1 MQRKILA
8 VAISSVILTACGG
21 GSGDTSDTNTTV
33 SPPAPVEKI
42 SAEIQSKFGA
52 IPGKIDTDGDSLPDD
67 FEITLLYPFGKPD
80 LSDTDGNGVSDA
92 NEDHDSDGL
101 TNLIE
106 FEHGTNPLDSDSDKD
121 GLSDQYEI
129 DQFGTDP
136 LVADT
141 DQDGLSDKEE
151 YDLGLDPLTVSVL
164 ENLVTSTGIPGELKV
179 SLTGDDYLA
188 KHVKIFELGLPN
200 NLQPPG
206 LVGKPYEIHLDD
218 EKVQS
223 MDRAH
228 VSFPYDDSVDP
239 NNLGIFTFDEV
250 KELWVPADNAER
262 QIVIDETSKV
272 VSLELEHF
280 SKYGLFDKQA
290 WESYYS
296 NIPNV
301 CEPSDSNKVRPLEL
315 AFVLDSSGSMRWSDP
330 NDIRIVGSK
339 HLVDRLKDIDRGAV
353 IDFDRTAKLLQ
364 SLTDNKVAIKSAL
377 DSVGASGGTDIGNGV
392 SKALEE
398 FANARPASDWA
409 VVLLTDGDGS
419 YDHSLTAELAQKN
432 IRVLGITMGSG
443 ANKSLI
449 RDISD
454 STYGIYQ
461 HVNTADELI
470 EVFERFST
478 ISGDTL
484 VDTDQDGLTDCQEI
498 QGIRVANS
506 TETFFTDPNNPDTDG
521 DGLLDG
527 IEVGERVSLTE
538 NTSLNPTQSAALLGS
553 RKGYQTINNGTFE
566 GSYHKMIS
574 NPTVADTDGDG
585 VNDAIELDGEANPL
599 IVDSDGDGVLDG
611 VEGFFETSFVNVDTD
626 LDVIEDSLEV
636 AHQHY
641 GLLSGVYS
649 YILDLDP
656 TNARLNQA
664 GFTLSNEKIAKS
676 LGYRTELIS
685 TSEFP
690 FVDFNTYQNT
700 IIIPNAEPST
710 WNIDQD
716 YQDSLS
722 SLLLQQ
728 GLLTRLEFT
737 KGLIVGLE
745 VEGDDFMAPNTTAA
759 LMGGLVSGFIVVGD
773 VRDAFIN
780 VSQADFGEALLNLA
794 ALVPGKGDAINVA
807 KVPVFVNSFVRRF
820 PKKRA
825 AVLSLIAK
833 APFLPED
840 YKRAALVAELG
851 MVADVFLS
859 SEEQNLATSGARSTA
874 VSNDSSLTPS
884 DLLKLVSGT
893 KPRTL
898 ENLAQLVKNGK
909 VSTKKIRSEAS
920 QFGAVNGYFGNATI
934 NGVKRARGR
943 LGEFYTEYMAL
954 NHLYPNSR
962 TFESMNLS
970 KVYSTSVPSKKMP
983 QGSVRHIDVAIETA
997 DNRTIGLESKV
1008 GQIRNSKFVRNQI
1021 EKDCEIINQ
1030 PVNGQDILDEIEWHF
1045 YPSAVSNSIGF
1056 PAALTD
1062 MFDCPKFPGGKKIKP
1077 VIHLP

>member
-1 MQRKILA
+1 MIILLNTSRYL
-8 VAISSVILTACGG
+8 SSVC
-21 GSGDTSDTNTTV
+21 
-33 SPPAPVEKI
+33 
-42 SAEIQSKFGA
+42 Q
-52 IPGKIDTDGDSLPDD
+52 
-67 FEITLLYPFGKPD
+67 ITC
-80 LSDTDGNGVSDA
+80 N
-92 NEDHDSDGL
+92 
-101 TNLIE
+101 
-106 FEHGTNPLDSDSDKD
+106 
-121 GLSDQYEI
+121 
-129 DQFGTDP
+129 
-136 LVADT
+136 
-141 DQDGLSDKEE
+141 
-151 YDLGLDPLTVSVL
+151 
-164 ENLVTSTGIPGELKV
+164 
-179 SLTGDDYLA
+179 
-188 KHVKIFELGLPN
+188 
-200 NLQPPG
+200 PG

-611 VEGFFETSFVNVDTD
+611 VEGF
-626 LDVIEDSLEV
+626 
-636 AHQHY
+636 
-641 GLLSGVYS
+641 
-649 YILDLDP
+649 
-656 TNARLNQA
+656 
-664 GFTLSNEKIAKS
+664 
-676 LGYRTELIS
+676 
-685 TSEFP
+685 
-690 FVDFNTYQNT
+690 
-700 IIIPNAEPST
+700 
-710 WNIDQD
+710 
-716 YQDSLS
+716 
-722 SLLLQQ
+722 
-728 GLLTRLEFT
+728 
-737 KGLIVGLE
+737 
-745 VEGDDFMAPNTTAA
+745 
-759 LMGGLVSGFIVVGD
+759 
-773 VRDAFIN
+773 
-780 VSQADFGEALLNLA
+780 
-794 ALVPGKGDAINVA
+794 
-807 KVPVFVNSFVRRF
+807 
-820 PKKRA
+820 
-825 AVLSLIAK
+825 
-833 APFLPED
+833 
-840 YKRAALVAELG
+840 
-851 MVADVFLS
+851 
-859 SEEQNLATSGARSTA
+859 
-874 VSNDSSLTPS
+874 
-884 DLLKLVSGT
+884 LKLHLSMW
-893 KPRTL
+893 
-898 ENLAQLVKNGK
+898 
-909 VSTKKIRSEAS
+909 IR
-920 QFGAVNGYFGNATI
+920 I
-934 NGVKRARGR
+934 
-943 LGEFYTEYMAL
+943 
-954 NHLYPNSR
+954 
-962 TFESMNLS
+962 
-970 KVYSTSVPSKKMP
+970 
-983 QGSVRHIDVAIETA
+983 
-997 DNRTIGLESKV
+997 
-1008 GQIRNSKFVRNQI
+1008 
-1021 EKDCEIINQ
+1021 
-1030 PVNGQDILDEIEWHF
+1030 
-1045 YPSAVSNSIGF
+1045 
-1056 PAALTD
+1056 
-1062 MFDCPKFPGGKKIKP
+1062 
-1077 VIHLP
+1077 